1 MNQFTSRYAAVA
13 SAAAAESAPVIPMS
27 GALRICLRQVLASA
41 AARASRASQAPTSNH
56 VLSAAI
62 LIFTLLFVTT
72 GCSSTSRTLLAQAN
86 TTDTAE
92 IYVHPA
98 FGTAQRA
105 KLAVLPFKAPPYAV
119 DTANV
124 VTETYYQELLR
135 TGGFHQVTLVRELPH
150 TQRHLP
156 PWQALKDFDLVM
168 QGEVVYVLSGTGS
181 SPTQLQVEV
190 RIVDVSRGTMAWY
203 LRQQCVSQP
212 GQEVDLIWS
221 TVPAQPARAYQDM
234 AAVLARKFVQIITA
248 MPENNPD
255 ARPETYPAGNPP
267 VGTDSN

>member
-1 MNQFTSRYAAVA
+1 M
-13 SAAAAESAPVIPMS
+13 AESAPIIPMS
-27 GALRICLRQVLASA
+27 GALRLRLRQVLGSA
-41 AARASRASQAPTSNH
+41 AARALRASQSPIAGH
-56 VLSAAI
+56 VLSATI
-62 LIFTLLFVTT
+62 LIFTLLFVTP
-72 GCSSTSRTLLAQAN
+72 GCSSTLRTHLAQAN
-86 TTDTAE
+86 TADTAQ

-105 KLAVLPFKAPPYAV
+105 KLAVLPFSAPPYAV

-135 TGGFHQVTLVRELPH
+135 NGGFRQVTLVRELPH

-156 PWQALKDFDLVM
+156 PWQVLKDFDLVM

-212 GQEVDLIWS
+212 GQDVDLIWN
-221 TVPAQPARAYQDM
+221 TIPGEPARAYQDM
-234 AAVLARKFVQIITA
+234 AAVLARKFVQIIAT

-267 VGTDSN
+267 VGTDRN